1 MVNRTTEASEAPA
14 RQVSAVLRQAAR
26 RLTLH
31 GIESAVLDSEVLLGH
46 VLGLTREQLIL
57 AANVEMRDQ
66 DLLVYAG
73 LLARRLERQPTAYL
87 IGKREFWSLD
97 FHVTPEVLI
106 PRPETELLIEIALRL
121 ASEVRSSTKPLR
133 IIDLGTGSGAI
144 AVALACELAGAEI
157 FACDNSLAA
166 LAVAQKN
173 ASRNLVARYIKFIAG
188 DLFEFMQMNPA
199 VDLIVSNPP
208 YIRRAD
214 IETLEPEVSRWEPRR
229 ALDGGPDGLDYYR
242 RIAAQAFG
250 CLAPKGAVAVEIG
263 AGMGPSVA
271 RLFQAAAWADVQIC
285 EDYAGNDRVVVA
297 RKIFSGASS
306 S

>member
-1 MVNRTTEASEAPA
+1 MVNRTTEAREAPA

-26 RLTLH
+26 RLLSH
-31 GIESAVLDSEVLLGH
+31 GVESAALDSEVLLGH

-57 AANVEMRDQ
+57 AADVELRDQ
-66 DLLVYAG
+66 DLRDYAG
-73 LLARRLERQPTAYL
+73 LLLRRLERQPTAYL
-87 IGKREFWSLD
+87 TGRREFWSLD
-97 FHVTPEVLI
+97 FHVTPEVII

-144 AVALACELAGAEI
+144 AVTLARELAGAEI
-157 FACDNSLAA
+157 FACDNSLTA

-173 ASRNLVARYIKFIAG
+173 ASRNLVAGNIKFVAG
-188 DLFEFMQMNPA
+188 DLFEFLQMDPA

-214 IETLEPEVSRWEPRR
+214 IDTLEPEVSRWEPRR

-250 CLAPKGAVAVEIG
+250 YLTAKGAVAVEIG
-263 AGMGPSVA
+263 AGMGTSVA
-271 RLFQAAAWADVQIC
+271 RLFESAAQADVQIC
-285 EDYAGNDRVVVA
+285 QDYSGNDRVVVA
-297 RKIFSGASS
+297 RKMS
-306 S
+306 